1 MALNMK
7 KMNKLIISI
16 FLIFTTL
23 FCTDMI
29 FNYSKKNA
37 RETFQQQDITTKQY
51 VYPLGKIVGI
61 KADTDGALI
70 IGLEEENVEYIGG
83 LKVGDNIIAI
93 EGYKINN
100 SNDISNILN
109 KLRLEEV
116 NIVFERNNT
125 IKKA

>member
-29 FNYSKKNA
+29 FNYSQKSA

-70 IGLEEENVEYIGG
+70 IGLEEDDVEYIGG

-100 SNDISNILN
+100 SSDISSILN

-116 NIVFERNNT
+116 NMFYFL
-125 IKKA
+125 